1 MATPT
6 DAPTNALPGIE
17 ITDDIVKSEREF
29 AAEIT
34 VDENLN
40 GDYGPQWHFAMKP
53 LEYDL
58 NTKTGCYHEYV
69 STDKR
74 GARTKFGI
82 IMSSLLLALG
92 SDRPKQFGAGQFIG
106 MQLMFLEKDFTF
118 GKDRDTGEPI
128 IRPCFLFLR
137 KFTDDDKA
145 RIAARGT
152 TLTQTPTSTFT
163 DDEIAAI
170 VSVVAG
176 ETEASA
182 TAKAARSK
190 LPQNLKASVLSGTAI
205 PALISQGKL
214 ALDGDKLVDAS
225 AAA

>member
-40 GDYGPQWHFAMKP
+40 GDYGPQWHF
-53 LEYDL
+53 
-58 NTKTGCYHEYV
+58 
-69 STDKR
+69 
-74 GARTKFGI
+74 
-82 IMSSLLLALG
+82 
-92 SDRPKQFGAGQFIG
+92 
-106 MQLMFLEKDFTF
+106 
-118 GKDRDTGEPI
+118 
-128 IRPCFLFLR
+128 
-137 KFTDDDKA
+137 
-145 RIAARGT
+145 